1 MNCPKI
7 RRAAILT
14 AGLTAAGLLVLPG
27 ASATAAERTIQ
38 PAGHLGVTY
47 FGDHPGFAKRPD
59 RVVMHNPTR
68 DMAAHLLAKQRA
80 ALHLHLGSTAISSNA
95 ARGLFNNLN
104 QPGLGVGDE
113 GFCCVPPDPT
123 GAIGPNHYVEM
134 VNSLI
139 GVYDR
144 NNLSLL
150 SSMDSATFVAASGGT
165 ISDPQIEY
173 DFVANRWFYLA
184 VDFDIANNNN
194 FLVFGWSKTS
204 DPSDLTNGWCRFGV
218 YTGRTLNDFPKLGH
232 DNNYML
238 FGSNLYD
245 DADLNTEISGQ
256 IWAYR
261 KPANGDASCTGTGPA
276 TYFADAAHVLHNA
289 DGTQADTPV
298 PVNTTESSTGGYI
311 VAAHSPLTAPAGPR
325 SKIMVWHMTMQ
336 AGSPV
341 LVADGDIAVN
351 SYDVPADVPQPQN
364 SLDTLDGQ
372 LTQAVGRRD
381 PDAGAFAVWTQHT
394 IAGAGGLSVVR
405 WYELLPESL
414 SVRQEGSVASATNFI
429 FNGAISTSTN
439 GNDAVIEYNS
449 GSSSQTPTVAAQSRR
464 GSTPLGSMEAGEV
477 VLASSTDVD
486 VDFSCGAPYGPPC
499 RWGDYSGATPDP
511 VTAGVVWGSNMFTGL
526 PSLFGFPQWTTQN
539 FALATG
545 GTVASDFSLSFAP
558 ATQAVNPGGSTT
570 YSVTITPSGGFS
582 GSVTLAVTG
591 LPVGASGTFS
601 PNPAT
606 SSSTLAVTTDPSTA
620 ASSYPFTV
628 TGTSGSLSH
637 TASGTLV
644 VNAPSPPDFS
654 LTASPSSR
662 VIGPGPTGT
671 SYSVT
676 ITALNGFIGGVALSV
691 AGLPVGATGT
701 FSPNPATTAATLNVT
716 INTTTP
722 AGSYV
727 LTITGTSGSLSHTT
741 TVTLTVNGDFS
752 LSASPSSA
760 SVTAGGR
767 ATYTVTVTQLN
778 GFTGSVTLSLS
789 GLPAKSSASFS
800 PNPTS
805 SSSTLTIRTNRGQ
818 TPAGTYTITITGTSA
833 GVAHA
838 VTVTLVV
845 T

>member
-1 MNCPKI
+1 MSWPKI

-14 AGLTAAGLLVLPG
+14 AGLTAAGLLFLPG
-27 ASATAAERTIQ
+27 APATAAERTIQ
-38 PAGHLGVTY
+38 PAGHLGVIY

-80 ALHLHLGSTAISSNA
+80 AVHLHLGSTAINSTA
-95 ARGLFNNLN
+95 GRGLFNNLN

-218 YTGRTLNDFPKLGH
+218 YTGRTINDFPKLGH

-289 DGTQADTPV
+289 DDTPADTPV

-336 AGSPV
+336 ASSPV
-341 LVADGDIAVN
+341 LVADGDITVN

-439 GNDAVIEYNS
+439 GNDAVVEYNS
-449 GSSSQTPTVAAQSRR
+449 ASSSQTPTVAAQSRQ
-464 GSTPLGSMEAGEV
+464 GSTPLGSMDAGEV

-511 VTAGVVWGSNMFTGL
+511 VNAGVVWGSNMFTGL

-545 GTVASDFSLSFAP
+545 GTVASDFSLSVAP
-558 ATQAVNPGGSTT
+558 ANQAVNPGGSTSYT
-570 YSVTITPSGGFS
+570 VTITPSGGFS

-591 LPVGASGTFS
+591 LPGGASGTFN

-606 SSSTLAVTTDPSTA
+606 SSSTLAVTTDSSTA
-620 ASSYPFTV
+620 ASSYSFTV

-644 VNAPSPPDFS
+644 VNAPPPPDFS

-662 VIGPGPTGT
+662 VIGPGPAGT

-676 ITALNGFIGGVALSV
+676 ITALNGFNGGVALSL
-691 AGLPVGATGT
+691 AGLPVGATGSFT
-701 FSPNPATTAATLNVT
+701 PNPATTAATLNVT
-716 INTTTP
+716 IDTTTP

-778 GFTGSVTLSLS
+778 GFTGSVTLSAS
-789 GLPAKSSASFS
+789 GLPAKASASFS
-800 PNPTS
+800 PDLTS

-818 TPAGTYTITITGTSA
+818 TPAGTYTITITGTSG